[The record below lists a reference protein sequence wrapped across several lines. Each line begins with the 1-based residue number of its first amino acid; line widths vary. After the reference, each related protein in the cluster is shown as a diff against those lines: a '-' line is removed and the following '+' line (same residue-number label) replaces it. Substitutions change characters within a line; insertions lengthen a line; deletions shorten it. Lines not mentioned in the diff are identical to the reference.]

1 MENRM
6 SEKTAT
12 GIMDDMRQDRRYR
25 RATELAHAT
34 MKALD
39 PFIADDT
46 RRRAYEAVI
55 DVYMQKGVEVITD
68 YERRAYGLPER
79 DEKGWTREEMLA
91 LEMKR
96 LEILTKPLVMTVP
109 LKD

>member
-1 MENRM
+1 M

-12 GIMDDMRQDRRYR
+12 GIMDDMRQDRRYQ
-25 RATELAHAT
+25 RAMALAHAT
-34 MKALD
+34 MQALD
-39 PFIADDT
+39 PFISDDA

-68 YERRAYGLPER
+68 HERREYGLPER
-79 DEKGWTREEMLA
+79 DEKGLTREEVLA

-96 LEILTKPLVMTVP
+96 LEMLTKPLVMTVP